1 MLCAKPEALVLLGA
15 LLIVRLD
22 PAGKYQAPL
31 ASGCHPVTPGIGEE
45 RSAGKRLPEAGRCGQ
60 IAAQLSRMGN
70 IPGCLHATQVSP
82 VGSHWGHSESRRST
96 GEALGVP

>member
-31 ASGCHPVTPGIGEE
+31 ASGCHPVTPG
-45 RSAGKRLPEAGRCGQ
+45 
-60 IAAQLSRMGN
+60 
-70 IPGCLHATQVSP
+70 
-82 VGSHWGHSESRRST
+82 
-96 GEALGVP
+96 